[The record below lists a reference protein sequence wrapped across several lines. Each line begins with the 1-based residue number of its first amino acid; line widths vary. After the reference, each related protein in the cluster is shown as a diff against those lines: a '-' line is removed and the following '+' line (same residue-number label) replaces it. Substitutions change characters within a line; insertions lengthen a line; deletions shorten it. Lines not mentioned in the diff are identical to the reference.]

1 MQITSIDFI
10 VIAIYLLFNLSIAL
24 MLRKKATQSV
34 DDFFVSGRAV
44 PWWLAGTSMVATTFA
59 ADTPLVVTGIVA
71 KNGIAGNWIWWSFLF
86 SGILTVYFFAKL
98 WRRSEVLTDV
108 EFVEIRYSGK
118 PAKFLRYFRAVYLAI
133 PVNLIIMGWVNLAM
147 VKILSMVLG
156 IGKIEALLITLGIML
171 ITTSITALSGL
182 WGVLWTD
189 LFQFALIMTMVILLA
204 VFSVHNEG
212 GIGNIIY
219 KIQTIQTTTNSDYLS
234 FFPDLNSVWMPFITF
249 FVFIAINWWASW
261 YPGAEPGG
269 GGYIAQRIFS
279 AKDEKHSILAT
290 LWFNVAH
297 YVLRPWPWII
307 VALVAVARYYNAEWF
322 IKDPES
328 GYIKVMLD
336 DLPAYLRGIMLAGFL
351 AAYMSTIATQ
361 LNWGTSYLI
370 NDIYKKIKTSETQ
383 EHYVKVSQ
391 IVTIALMVLSCIVT
405 YYLDS
410 IAGAWKLLMSIGA
423 GTGLVYILRWYWWRV
438 NAWSEVSAMI
448 AAFVTSLTLQYGFGF
463 NENTPK
469 DFAYMIIFTVVVTT
483 IVWLIVTLNTKPEK
497 IEILNNFYRK
507 VKPDS
512 TFWQPIAKLNPDIK
526 ETKDILNNFYN
537 WLLTIIFIYTLLFGV
552 GYIILTKMIIG
563 ITLVILSIL
572 AFFVLYKNLFK
583 YNIRTEK

>member
-1 MQITSIDFI
+1 MQITTIDFI

-219 KIQTIQTTTNSDYLS
+219 KIQTIQTSTNSDYLS

-249 FVFIAINWWASW
+249 FVFVAINWWASW

-307 VALVAVARYYNAEWF
+307 VALVAVARYYNADWF

-336 DLPAYLRGIMLAGFL
+336 DLPAYMRGIMLAGFL

-370 NDIYKKIKTSETQ
+370 NDIYKKIKPTETQ
-383 EHYVKVSQ
+383 KHYVNISQ
-391 IVTIALMVLSCIVT
+391 LVTIALMVLSCIVT

-448 AAFVTSLTLQYGFGF
+448 AAFITSITLQYGFGY

-469 DFAYMIIFTVVVTT
+469 DFAYMIIVTVFVTT
-483 IVWLIVTLNTKPEK
+483 IVWLFVTLNTKPEK

-537 WLLTIIFIYTLLFGV
+537 WLLTIVFIYTLLFGV
-552 GYIILTKMIIG
+552 GYIILTKMFIG

-583 YNIRTEK
+583 YNISTEK